1 MRPITVLLAL
11 GALTV
16 FGTAHGSGQE
26 PTNLVITTHNPACT
40 AVFLSSYNVTRQ
52 SDLLYNYEYGPG
64 DFTDG
69 INMTF
74 AAHAGEGPGLV
85 DLLADR
91 EEVSGVVL
99 YSADTPPDIIEQV
112 TKPVGYVYGYIG
124 GRPCEIP
131 KLLLQNAVGSL
142 RDVDSAPYRNLVGVN
157 IYTENVADT
166 LAYITENGGVVSLVA
181 ENKDDI
187 SGEVQARVP
196 VPLLMNLSRAD
207 HVIRVAELGVAVMPA
222 RSYGSVYTEGNIGMG
237 ADAWS
242 GGHNGAN
249 VRIGVIDSGFAGF
262 DATGELPYD
271 TQFFCFNSVNGPGS
285 ETDASSCYGGTARGT
300 AAAEIFMDMAPG
312 ATLHISRVHDD
323 TQAKEAIDRM
333 AHRGVNV
340 VSMPPAIFF
349 GGAGG
354 TDVSALNTIDYMVDN
369 GMVWID
375 VVGDYG
381 YGGDWSAWDPPMH
394 DNLVV
399 FDISANDTTNRFEA
413 NAGEPVYVWLRW
425 HDADNNNADL
435 NLLVS
440 DGTRHYTGV
449 TDQWGGGPTLPV
461 ESVAFVPPDDGHYD
475 ISIAAIGA
483 AIPDRVQLFVSGV
496 NGGLEHTGGGASPGA
511 TYERYQDRALAS
523 LVATTH
529 NPGCTTV
536 FLSSYNVTRQS
547 DLLYNYK
554 YSDDSY
560 INGISMTYTAY
571 ADEASKLVDLLAA
584 RGEVTKV
591 VAYSADEPPR
601 LLAQISNPDVRIV
614 YLGFATCEIHEMLL
628 QDAVDALRAA
638 DSIQSDSLVGVG
650 IYTDNLAE
658 TLAYLERSGG
668 VVNLAVAS
676 YEGAGGGIHASVP
689 VPLLMVLLD
698 EDHITHIKALR
709 NEVMLHD

>member
-1 MRPITVLLAL
+1 MTVLLAL

-26 PTNLVITTHNPACT
+26 PTNLVIATHNPACT

-52 SDLLYNYEYGPG
+52 SDLLYNHEYGTE

-69 INMTF
+69 INMTY
-74 AAHAGEGPGLV
+74 AAPAGEAPGLV
-85 DLLADR
+85 ALLADR
-91 EEVSGVVL
+91 EEVSTVAL
-99 YSADTPPDIIEQV
+99 YSTDEPPMLLEHVFKHEVFIWDN
-112 TKPVGYVYGYIG
+112 T
-124 GRPCEIP
+124 GRGPCEVSRQ
-131 KLLLQNAVGSL
+131 LLQHAVGAL
-142 RDVDSAPYRNLVGVN
+142 RHPDSAPYRNLVGVN

-196 VPLLMNLSRAD
+196 VPLLVNLSRAD

-222 RSYGSVYTEGNIGMG
+222 RGYGSIYTEGNIGMG

-285 ETDASSCYGGTARGT
+285 ETDASHCYGGTARGT
-300 AAAEIFMDMAPG
+300 AAAEIFMDMAPE
-312 ATLHISRVHDD
+312 ATLHISRVHDG
-323 TQAKEAIDRM
+323 TQAKMAIDWM
-333 AHRGVNV
+333 AHSGVNV
-340 VSMPPAIFF
+340 VSMPPAALF

-354 TDVSALNTIDYMVDN
+354 TDVSALNTIDYMTDN

-375 VVGDYG
+375 VAGDYE
-381 YGGDWSAWDPPMH
+381 YGGDWGAWDPPMH
-394 DNLVV
+394 DGLVV
-399 FDISANDTTNRFEA
+399 FDISANDTANRFEA

-425 HDADNNNADL
+425 HDTDNNNADL
-435 NLLVS
+435 NMLVS
-440 DGTRHYTGV
+440 DGMHHHTGV
-449 TDQWGGGPTLPV
+449 TDQWGGNPTLPV

-475 ISIAAIGA
+475 VSIAAIGEA
-483 AIPDRVQLFVSGV
+483 VPDRVQLFVSGV
-496 NGGLEHTGGGASPGA
+496 NGGLEHTGGGAAPGA

-547 DLLYNYK
+547 DLLYNYE
-554 YSDDSY
+554 YHTNDY
-560 INGISMTYTAY
+560 LNGNNITYTAY
-571 ADEASKLVDLLAA
+571 ADEVSELVALLAA

-591 VAYSADEPPR
+591 VAHSADEPPR
-601 LLAQISNPDVRIV
+601 LLAQLSNPDVSIA
-614 YLGFATCEIHEMLL
+614 YLGFVSCPIPEILL

-638 DSIQSDSLVGVG
+638 DSIQSDSLVWVGIHTNNIARTWTYLEQNGAVIGQLGVG
-650 IYTDNLAE
+650 ADG
-658 TLAYLERSGG
+658 GG
-668 VVNLAVAS
+668 VINA
-676 YEGAGGGIHASVP
+676 EVP
-689 VPLLMVLLD
+689 VSFLMVLPY

-709 NEVMLHD
+709 TETMIPD